1 MDLNTGFV
9 LLHSWAHQE
18 PTMIVGGLT
27 QLPVG
32 IKERSLKVWDRLN
45 RVRKGKG
52 LVSTPSQHL
61 SSQLLS

>member
-1 MDLNTGFV
+1 
-9 LLHSWAHQE
+9 
-18 PTMIVGGLT
+18 MIVGGLT